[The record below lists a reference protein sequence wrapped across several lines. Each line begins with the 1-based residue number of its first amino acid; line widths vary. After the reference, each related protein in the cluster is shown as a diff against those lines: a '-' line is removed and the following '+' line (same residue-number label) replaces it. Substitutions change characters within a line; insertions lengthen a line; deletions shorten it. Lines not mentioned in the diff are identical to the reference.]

1 MGRPGWNPS
10 SRAYGTDVSLI
21 CVIPPFH
28 ELRGSE
34 TRSSES
40 YGAQV
45 TAEELVMSVENHKN
59 LREDNTSMLLF
70 GNGDGG
76 GGPLPAMVKRASQ

>member
-1 MGRPGWNPS
+1 MVPR
-10 SRAYGTDVSLI
+10 SLHTWYQRKSH
-21 CVIPPFH
+21 FR
-28 ELRGSE
+28 RGAFVRKIGGSNKRCSD
-34 TRSSES
+34 T

-45 TAEELVMSVENHKN
+45 SADELVMSVQNHKS

-76 GGPLPAMVKRASQ
+76 GGPLPAMVRR